1 MGWEPSYL
9 VSKLYN
15 LINDEGENKR
25 RERKKKKRG
34 TIRLLACSILAQ
46 NG

>member
-1 MGWEPSYL
+1 MCGGNQVIWSQNSIISL
-9 VSKLYN
+9 MMKGKTK
-15 LINDEGENKR
+15 GE
-25 RERKKKKRG
+25 REKKKRG